1 MGWAARL
8 ALLILLLS
16 TGESAAGQRGE
27 DAPECVALR
36 EGILS
41 HRLTL
46 ENFETFWSV
55 ATYRE
60 DENLEIL
67 PGYPKCMKIEQAVS
81 ELGEDAET
89 GVRLLA
95 GGMSPANYIITGWVI
110 VTAYDPDRSG
120 LRDASE
126 ESPSAQANIA
136 FVKERRGIVRRMFR
150 R

>member
-1 MGWAARL
+1 MGWTARL

-16 TGESAAGQRGE
+16 TGEAAAGQRGE

-60 DENLEIL
+60 DEDLEIL
-67 PGYPKCMKIEQAVS
+67 PGYPNCMQTEAAVS

-89 GVRLLA
+89 GVRLFA
-95 GGMSPANYIITGWVI
+95 GGLSPADYLDGKSKRLNYCNYC
-110 VTAYDPDRSG
+110 AYSMT
-120 LRDASE
+120 LYSC
-126 ESPSAQANIA
+126 
-136 FVKERRGIVRRMFR
+136 
-150 R
+150 